1 MCYAPDSVSIAAFF
15 AKKMVFIMRVV
26 CLLLSLL
33 LLAAC
38 GQKGGLYLPEKKQPT
53 SPTSPNSQP

>member
-1 MCYAPDSVSIAAFF
+1 
-15 AKKMVFIMRVV
+15 MVFIMRVV

-38 GQKGGLYLPEKKQPT
+38 GQKGGLYLPEKKQPI